1 MVEVAGVEA
10 GCAGRRAGRV
20 LAVVM
25 ALALLVACS
34 GSGSKPAADGDGGA
48 TTVVTDTTPDD
59 LDTPTTLPPGA
70 VAGMEDFNG
79 DGQPDP
85 TCGTQDFGAGLVLRI
100 PCEITT
106 ANEPESG
113 TALVNRS
120 LFRLPGSTDID
131 LTGISGSLVLAR
143 DQAGARVVIV
153 VFNTDGLFQ
162 TGSATVG
169 STDTLDGTI
178 RLLNARYPGSAIQV
192 RGHTDSTGSAS
203 ANQTLSER
211 RADTVKAYLSAHG
224 LNARDIT
231 SVGLG
236 SSQPLTEEHNA
247 DGSDNP
253 VGRRFNRRV
262 EIVVRPR

>member
-1 MVEVAGVEA
+1 MVEVRHTSHRR
-10 GCAGRRAGRV
+10 GRM

-25 ALALLVACS
+25 AVALLVGCSGSGS
-34 GSGSKPAADGDGGA
+34 GSGSKPAAEGDGGA
-48 TTVVTDTTPDD
+48 TTVATDATPDD
-59 LDTPTTLPPGA
+59 HDTPTTLPPGA
-70 VAGMEDFNG
+70 VAGLDDFNG

-85 TCGTQDFGAGLVLRI
+85 TCGTQDFGAGLVLRV

-113 TALVNRS
+113 TRLVNRS

-143 DQAGARVVIV
+143 DEAGSRVVIV

-192 RGHTDSTGSAS
+192 RGHTDSTGAAS

-224 LNARDIT
+224 LNAREIT
-231 SVGLG
+231 AVGLG
-236 SSQPLTEEHNA
+236 SSQPLTEERNP

-253 VGRRFNRRV
+253 AGRRFNRRV

>member
-1 MVEVAGVEA
+1 M
-10 GCAGRRAGRV
+10 

-25 ALALLVACS
+25 AVALLVGCGGSGS
-34 GSGSKPAADGDGGA
+34 GSGSKSAAEGDGGA
-48 TTVVTDTTPDD
+48 TTVATDATPDD
-59 LDTPTTLPPGA
+59 HDTPTTLPPGA
-70 VAGMEDFNG
+70 VAGLEDFNG

-85 TCGTQDFGAGLVLRI
+85 TCGTQDFGAGLVLRV

-113 TALVNRS
+113 TRLVNRS

-143 DQAGARVVIV
+143 DEAGSRVVIV

-192 RGHTDSTGSAS
+192 RGHTDSTGAAS

-224 LNARDIT
+224 LNAREIT
-231 SVGLG
+231 AVGLG
-236 SSQPLTEEHNA
+236 SSQPLTEERNP

-253 VGRRFNRRV
+253 AGRRFNRRV